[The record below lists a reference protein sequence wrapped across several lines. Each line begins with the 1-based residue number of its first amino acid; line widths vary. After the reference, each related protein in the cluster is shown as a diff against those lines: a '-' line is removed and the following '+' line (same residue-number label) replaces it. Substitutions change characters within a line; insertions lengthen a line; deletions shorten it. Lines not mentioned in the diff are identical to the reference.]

1 MRICAEEQV
10 FIDGQLLEHAATL
23 GHLAHSHADQ
33 LMTGNLVYLVSV
45 IDDGAALYRNEAH
58 DALHRGGLAR
68 SVCADERDYL
78 ALIDMEAD
86 ALERSY
92 NAVIDLKV
100 LDF

>member
-1 MRICAEEQV
+1 MQISSISSFIFCLLRICAEEQI

-23 GHLAHSHADQ
+23 RHLAHSHADQ

-68 SVCADERDYL
+68 SVCADERDSSRP
-78 ALIDMEAD
+78 D
-86 ALERSY
+86 RHGS
-92 NAVIDLKV
+92 
-100 LDF
+100 